1 MNAPLVAGAFHGER
15 FTGMTW
21 QIEDEDIAGDDL
33 AGLLRQYDAGLARLD
48 TVGRDDLE
56 AQVEHLQAL
65 AGKLALGRRMLRIY
79 DEVKFVP
86 PGRRPQLEQW
96 GCVVRGHEVKGAE
109 RASLI
114 HFDLQRRPY
123 TLTFRE
129 PEVSY
134 EDVRACLDLHADQG
148 ALVFSI
154 LLELDVNEPG
164 AGWTPRRVDAFV
176 PGDWVRDV
184 LDFSVRLE
192 PGRAPG
198 GQDGPSAQPDDLKRR
213 FGLGRS

>member
-1 MNAPLVAGAFHGER
+1 
-15 FTGMTW
+15 MTW
-21 QIEDEDIAGDDL
+21 QTDQDDIAGDDL
-33 AGLLRQYDAGLARLD
+33 AGLLRQYEAGLAHLD

-65 AGKLALGRRMLRIY
+65 AEKLALGRRMLRIY
-79 DEVKFVP
+79 DAVKFVSP
-86 PGRRPQLEQW
+86 DRRPQLERW
-96 GCVVRGHEVKGAE
+96 GCVVRGHEVQGAE
-109 RASLI
+109 RATLI
-114 HFDLQRRPY
+114 RLDLLKRPY

-134 EDVRACLDLHADQG
+134 EDVRACLDLQTDNG
-148 ALVFSI
+148 ELVFST
-154 LLELDVNEPG
+154 LLQLDVNEPG
-164 AGWTPRRVDAFV
+164 DGWTPRRVDAFV

-192 PGRAPG
+192 SGGGAGR
-198 GQDGPSAQPDDLKRR
+198 QDGPSAQPDDLKKR